1 MRGAGAAQAALAAG
15 KAARANA
22 KAAGNAVGIMVA
34 AARAHVQ
41 LGRLPLD
48 GPPGEEVSDAWPR
61 GAPKLVHQTGKRDPL
76 GCSSTKE
83 GLEDSRWCNYELIFF
98 ARSWEKRNRDFQRR
112 FYDDEGV
119 LAFVRDRAPEYL
131 AAYQALWKPV
141 LQANF
146 FRYIVVLK
154 EGGLYSDVDVACMRG
169 FSAYFRPTDRLVV
182 GIERLMPSFEAAHFS
197 APGAKGPR
205 ALQFLQWTF
214 GAPEPGHPALRDLCD
229 TIKQWVLTN
238 VPPGGGRGPGPRYS
252 AYAAEHGDDM
262 AIMEFTGPG
271 VWTDA
276 VLRHI
281 QHGAEGIRLLPREA
295 WGQAPWE
302 ENRWNSLGQPYVLH
316 HFNGSW
322 RSEGP
327 DA

>member
-1 MRGAGAAQAALAAG
+1 
-15 KAARANA
+15 
-22 KAAGNAVGIMVA
+22 
-34 AARAHVQ
+34 
-41 LGRLPLD
+41 
-48 GPPGEEVSDAWPR
+48 
-61 GAPKLVHQTGKRDPL
+61 
-76 GCSSTKE
+76 
-83 GLEDSRWCNYELIFF
+83 
-98 ARSWEKRNRDFQRR
+98 
-112 FYDDEGV
+112 
-119 LAFVRDRAPEYL
+119 
-131 AAYQALWKPV
+131 
-141 LQANF
+141 
-146 FRYIVVLK
+146 
-154 EGGLYSDVDVACMRG
+154 
-169 FSAYFRPTDRLVV
+169 
-182 GIERLMPSFEAAHFS
+182 MPSFEAAHFS

-229 TIKQWVLTN
+229 TIKQLVLTD

>member
-22 KAAGNAVGIMVA
+22 EAAGNAVGIMVA

-112 FYDDEGV
+112 FYDDEGA

-154 EGGLYSDVDVACMRG
+154 EGGLYSDVDLACMRG
-169 FSAYFRPTDRLVV
+169 FRRT
-182 GIERLMPSFEAAHFS
+182 S
-197 APGAKGPR
+197 APQTASSS
-205 ALQFLQWTF
+205 
-214 GAPEPGHPALRDLCD
+214 
-229 TIKQWVLTN
+229 VS
-238 VPPGGGRGPGPRYS
+238 S
-252 AYAAEHGDDM
+252 A
-262 AIMEFTGPG
+262 
-271 VWTDA
+271 
-276 VLRHI
+276 
-281 QHGAEGIRLLPREA
+281 
-295 WGQAPWE
+295 
-302 ENRWNSLGQPYVLH
+302 
-316 HFNGSW
+316 
-322 RSEGP
+322 
-327 DA
+327 